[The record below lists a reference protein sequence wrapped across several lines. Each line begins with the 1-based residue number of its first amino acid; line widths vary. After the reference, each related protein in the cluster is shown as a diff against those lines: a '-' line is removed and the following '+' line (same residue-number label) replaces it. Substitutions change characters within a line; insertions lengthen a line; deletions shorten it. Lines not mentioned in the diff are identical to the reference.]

1 MNNQIGNSYDARS
14 VHRKI
19 EQIYKAGNKLALL
32 MQLGGS
38 KADKDEAIYQW
49 RQLVKQP
56 LNLPEGDTKKSWETW
71 K

>member
-14 VHRKI
+14 VHRKV
-19 EQIYKAGNKLALL
+19 EQIYKAGNKLARLL
-32 MQLGGS
+32 EDMGT
-38 KADKDEAIYQW
+38 KADKEEAIYQW
-49 RQLVKQP
+49 RQLMKQP